1 MDGDELELEL
11 DRLHKASFGW
21 ALRCCAWNP
30 AEAED
35 VLQIAYLKIL
45 EGKARFDGRS
55 SLKTWLFAI
64 IRRTAME
71 QRRRAFF
78 RDLLLR
84 KFNSRNGS
92 SPDPVQATPDSLTF
106 QLKKLPTRQQEV
118 LDLVFYHDMTIEEAA
133 RVMGVSVGTARTH
146 YSRGKLSL
154 RRVLEGTN
162 TK

>member
-1 MDGDELELEL
+1 MDSDELEFEL

-118 LDLVFYHDMTIEEAA
+118 PPGHSTGRAGCSRRGID
-133 RVMGVSVGTARTH
+133 RVVSWRHGGMVAPSGVAIQGGA
-146 YSRGKLSL
+146 SRSL
-154 RRVLEGTN
+154 
-162 TK
+162 